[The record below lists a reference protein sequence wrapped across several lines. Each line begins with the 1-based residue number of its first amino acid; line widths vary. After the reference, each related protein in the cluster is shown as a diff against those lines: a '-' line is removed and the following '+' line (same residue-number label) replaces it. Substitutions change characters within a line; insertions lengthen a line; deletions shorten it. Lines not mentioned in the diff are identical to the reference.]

1 MATRTRITTSFTA
14 RSTAA
19 EVIADV
25 DLTGR
30 RAVITGG
37 ASGIGVE
44 TARALAGAGAEV
56 TLAVRD
62 TTAGHR
68 TAEDIRAT
76 TGAENVRVTPL
87 DLTDPA
93 SVRRFVAEWQGP
105 LHMLV
110 NNAGVM
116 ATPEIRTPQGW
127 ELQFATN
134 HLGHFALATGLHG
147 ALAAAGGARVVSV
160 SSSGHLF
167 SPVLFDDLHFI
178 DRPYDTWLA
187 YGQSKTANVL
197 FAVEAG
203 RWSADGIM
211 VNSLMPG
218 GIRTNLMRHVGAA
231 EMALFG
237 THLQALVGAGTQP
250 PELSL
255 KTVEQGAATSV
266 LLAASPAL
274 DGISGRYFEDC
285 EEAPRTGP
293 APTPGSRRTP
303 WTRKRPR
310 GSGMPPSDSWP
321 DLPFPVPSTPLSH
334 WKVLVSK
341 TWFVTG
347 SSRGFGRSFVEAAL
361 DRGDRVAAT
370 ARNTESLMDL
380 AITYGEQ
387 LLALPLDVT
396 DKTAAFDAVH
406 KAHAHFGRLD
416 VVVNNAGYGHFGM
429 VEELTEAEARDQM
442 ETNFFGVLWV
452 TQAALP
458 LLRTQGGGHIVQVSS
473 VGGVLSF
480 PSLGVYAASKWAVE
494 GLSEALAAE
503 VAGQNIKV
511 TLVEPGPYPTDWPG
525 ASAVSSEPDPLYD
538 GVRQALAEGLDLSDM
553 GDPKA
558 VGPALLTIVDAENP
572 PLRVFFGRPP
582 IQLAKDH
589 YARKLATWAE
599 WEHVSLAAHG

>member
-1 MATRTRITTSFTA
+1 
-14 RSTAA
+14 
-19 EVIADV
+19 
-25 DLTGR
+25 
-30 RAVITGG
+30 
-37 ASGIGVE
+37 
-44 TARALAGAGAEV
+44 
-56 TLAVRD
+56 
-62 TTAGHR
+62 
-68 TAEDIRAT
+68 
-76 TGAENVRVTPL
+76 
-87 DLTDPA
+87 
-93 SVRRFVAEWQGP
+93 
-105 LHMLV
+105 
-110 NNAGVM
+110 
-116 ATPEIRTPQGW
+116 
-127 ELQFATN
+127 
-134 HLGHFALATGLHG
+134 
-147 ALAAAGGARVVSV
+147 
-160 SSSGHLF
+160 
-167 SPVLFDDLHFI
+167 
-178 DRPYDTWLA
+178 
-187 YGQSKTANVL
+187 
-197 FAVEAG
+197 
-203 RWSADGIM
+203 
-211 VNSLMPG
+211 
-218 GIRTNLMRHVGAA
+218 
-231 EMALFG
+231 
-237 THLQALVGAGTQP
+237 
-250 PELSL
+250 
-255 KTVEQGAATSV
+255 
-266 LLAASPAL
+266 
-274 DGISGRYFEDC
+274 
-285 EEAPRTGP
+285 
-293 APTPGSRRTP
+293 
-303 WTRKRPR
+303 
-310 GSGMPPSDSWP
+310 
-321 DLPFPVPSTPLSH
+321 
-334 WKVLVSK
+334 VSK

-361 DRGDRVAAT
+361 DRGDKVAAT
-370 ARNTESLMDL
+370 ARNTESLTDL
-380 AITYGEQ
+380 AIAYGEQ

-525 ASAVSSEPDPLYD
+525 ASAVNSEPDPLYD
-538 GVRQALAEGLDLSDM
+538 GVRQALAEGLDLSDL

-558 VGPALLTIVDAENP
+558 VGPALLTIVDTENP

>member
-1 MATRTRITTSFTA
+1 M
-14 RSTAA
+14 
-19 EVIADV
+19 
-25 DLTGR
+25 
-30 RAVITGG
+30 
-37 ASGIGVE
+37 
-44 TARALAGAGAEV
+44 
-56 TLAVRD
+56 
-62 TTAGHR
+62 
-68 TAEDIRAT
+68 
-76 TGAENVRVTPL
+76 
-87 DLTDPA
+87 
-93 SVRRFVAEWQGP
+93 
-105 LHMLV
+105 
-110 NNAGVM
+110 
-116 ATPEIRTPQGW
+116 
-127 ELQFATN
+127 
-134 HLGHFALATGLHG
+134 
-147 ALAAAGGARVVSV
+147 
-160 SSSGHLF
+160 
-167 SPVLFDDLHFI
+167 
-178 DRPYDTWLA
+178 
-187 YGQSKTANVL
+187 
-197 FAVEAG
+197 
-203 RWSADGIM
+203 
-211 VNSLMPG
+211 
-218 GIRTNLMRHVGAA
+218 
-231 EMALFG
+231 
-237 THLQALVGAGTQP
+237 
-250 PELSL
+250 
-255 KTVEQGAATSV
+255 
-266 LLAASPAL
+266 
-274 DGISGRYFEDC
+274 
-285 EEAPRTGP
+285 
-293 APTPGSRRTP
+293 
-303 WTRKRPR
+303 
-310 GSGMPPSDSWP
+310 
-321 DLPFPVPSTPLSH
+321 
-334 WKVLVSK
+334 SK

-361 DRGDRVAAT
+361 DRGDSVAAT
-370 ARNTESLMDL
+370 ARNTEFLADL

-387 LLALPLDVT
+387 LLALSLDVT
-396 DKTAAFDAVH
+396 DKTAAFDAVN

-525 ASAVSSEPDPLYD
+525 ASAVNSEPDPLYD

-558 VGPALLTIVDAENP
+558 VGPALLTIVDTENP